1 MYDIIKI
8 FCVLTAVF
16 PWANYCLEGLWI
28 KFCSKSLTW
37 ALLNDFSY
45 PYFFWKGTMCFSNNI
60 LWPMR
65 KCLSILPSTLIFISE
80 LQIIRVVVP
89 RTNIVGKVPKP
100 RIWASF
106 CTSGIVTIAGF
117 HMMSLKFKLQNYR
130 RYQDFN
136 FMMYWSSWKLIFIPI
151 FASKGFLVLW

>member
-1 MYDIIKI
+1 MTFRIHIFGEKEQCLFQIIS
-8 FCVLTAVF
+8 FDPWENVF
-16 PWANYCLEGLWI
+16 QYCHLLSYSYLNY
-28 KFCSKSLTW
+28 KSLED
-37 ALLNDFSY
+37 L
-45 PYFFWKGTMCFSNNI
+45 
-60 LWPMR
+60 
-65 KCLSILPSTLIFISE
+65 
-80 LQIIRVVVP
+80 VVP

-136 FMMYWSSWKLIFIPI
+136 FMTYWSSWKLIFIPI
-151 FASKGFLVLW
+151 FASKGFLVCDRVRLNF